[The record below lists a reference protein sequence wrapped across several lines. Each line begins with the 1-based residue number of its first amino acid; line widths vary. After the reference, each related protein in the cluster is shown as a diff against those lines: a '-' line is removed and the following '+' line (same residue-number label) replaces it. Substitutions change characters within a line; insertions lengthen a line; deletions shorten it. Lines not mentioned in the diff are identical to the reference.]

1 MYRYYHLTNENI
13 IQTYDAQETL
23 WKLPD
28 FMPVSLDVMLMLPG
42 RNDTLANLPGV
53 TRQGYGHFRSD

>member
-1 MYRYYHLTNENI
+1 MYRYYHLTNEKI

-28 FMPVSLDVMLMLPG
+28 FMPVSLDVMLVLPG
-42 RNDTLANLPGV
+42 RNNRLTSLTRV
-53 TRQGYGHFRSD
+53 TRQGYRHVRSD